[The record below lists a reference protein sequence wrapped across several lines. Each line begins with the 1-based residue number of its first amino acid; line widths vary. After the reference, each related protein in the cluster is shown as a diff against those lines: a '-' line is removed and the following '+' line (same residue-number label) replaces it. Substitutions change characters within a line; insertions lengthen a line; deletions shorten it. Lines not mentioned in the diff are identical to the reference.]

1 MLVGSWGE
9 VRQSSLNLN
18 YGITL
23 SRGGWVRFPRLW
35 SRFWPSFTC
44 VCLLLLGWKGCP
56 FKSMKQEL
64 FDIVFASS
72 VVFNISAYCNLCER
86 VCSCLLLMGWNGC
99 RLVCLFAVAGGRAVP
114 SGGVRQKL
122 NRFWL
127 SVIRSSYHARVGG
140 LAQALF
146 RRLGFSAPPLP
157 SLLSLLLLGICLSIC
172 WWGGSVCSSAN
183 LGPSNFSKSRSS
195 PLHVVFS
202 ILFHYFLCSLPLP
215 LFLQGWQ
222 GCLLTS
228 GVVSVYLFGKV
239 VPKGAW
245 SKSSLTLCSLLCC
258 LSLSLS
264 LSPIDCIWV
273 EGLALEGRS
282 VKALST

>member
-35 SRFWPSFTC
+35 SRFWPFFTC

-72 VVFNISAYCNLCER
+72 VVFTISAYCNLCEG

-127 SVIRSSYHARVGG
+127 SVIRSYHARVGG

-172 WWGGSVCSSAN
+172 WWGGSVCFSAN

-282 VKALST
+282 GKALSS